1 VKKKLTAILSG
12 IALVAGL
19 VVVASAPTNAALRLP
34 RTAMPACSAVPTAI
48 YCVQS
53 VSVSVAGGAPIPLTY
68 VASGQAVPQEVTP
81 KDFWAPIATLRGGK
95 VVSNNWWLSQYQRDV
110 LVSPNVQFVDLS
122 PLWKTPNHPEQ
133 GAKLDPATKKWD
145 TTKPAEFYD
154 YEMQCWDQKTGTS
167 TKSTFGACYAGSL
180 GIVLD
185 DQVQILWFY
194 KTAAEVAKMITNMKA
209 EQRIDL
215 SKISELQQ
223 RPTIGATYTASS
235 DSWSATEP
243 YVIPPWIAANA
254 LTNGWALAGTTATVP
269 APAAAPATG
278 STDTSTA
285 VAAAPLAP
293 DTATAVAPLAE
304 AGRALPGRWTNPRWD
319 GLNLGSLGY
328 DGIYVETKS
337 FNEFTNHFF
346 VDVLPVLS
354 DASNRTNLAGQI
366 GNKGYAVGLDPDIV
380 VTAKIRVGSPQ
391 TQTNVIPGVTVA
403 VGVDVTIDYS
413 EQEGYSYMTLT
424 GQPVSVPLFKSTAD
438 CVGETGVAKA
448 LVRQLQTLVVV
459 NNDNAGFGVDG
470 LSGDL
475 YVGSN
480 GVCSLS
486 TPTWK
491 AETKSFE
498 WNAAA
503 PHFGPDGVTVNKG
516 FYKAVIPVK
525 DAELLWGLT
534 NPKDAATALQVTVTT
549 EAGGSSGAL
558 SVIAVK
564 GGKIIIDV
572 SGFEYSRPKLTIKM
586 KPNYKPTSGKS
597 SAKKTIT
604 CKMGKTT
611 KKVTGTAPKC
621 PAGYKQV

>member
-1 VKKKLTAILSG
+1 
-12 IALVAGL
+12 
-19 VVVASAPTNAALRLP
+19 
-34 RTAMPACSAVPTAI
+34 
-48 YCVQS
+48 
-53 VSVSVAGGAPIPLTY
+53 
-68 VASGQAVPQEVTP
+68 
-81 KDFWAPIATLRGGK
+81 
-95 VVSNNWWLSQYQRDV
+95 
-110 LVSPNVQFVDLS
+110 
-122 PLWKTPNHPEQ
+122 
-133 GAKLDPATKKWD
+133 
-145 TTKPAEFYD
+145 
-154 YEMQCWDQKTGTS
+154 
-167 TKSTFGACYAGSL
+167 
-180 GIVLD
+180 
-185 DQVQILWFY
+185 
-194 KTAAEVAKMITNMKA
+194 
-209 EQRIDL
+209 
-215 SKISELQQ
+215 
-223 RPTIGATYTASS
+223 
-235 DSWSATEP
+235 
-243 YVIPPWIAANA
+243 
-254 LTNGWALAGTTATVP
+254 
-269 APAAAPATG
+269 
-278 STDTSTA
+278 
-285 VAAAPLAP
+285 
-293 DTATAVAPLAE
+293 LAE

-438 CVGETGVAKA
+438 CTGETGVAKA

-503 PHFGPDGVTVNKG
+503 PHFGPDGVTVN
-516 FYKAVIPVK
+516 
-525 DAELLWGLT
+525 
-534 NPKDAATALQVTVTT
+534 
-549 EAGGSSGAL
+549 
-558 SVIAVK
+558 
-564 GGKIIIDV
+564 
-572 SGFEYSRPKLTIKM
+572 
-586 KPNYKPTSGKS
+586 
-597 SAKKTIT
+597 
-604 CKMGKTT
+604 
-611 KKVTGTAPKC
+611 
-621 PAGYKQV
+621 